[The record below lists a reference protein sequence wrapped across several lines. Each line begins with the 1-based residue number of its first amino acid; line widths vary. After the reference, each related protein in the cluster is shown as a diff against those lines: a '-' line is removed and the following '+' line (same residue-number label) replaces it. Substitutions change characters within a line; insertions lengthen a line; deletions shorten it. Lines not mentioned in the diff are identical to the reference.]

1 MRVDGLSS
9 RSYPVK
15 RKPRKVIARVDDNAD
30 GIESD
35 AEYIAQP
42 EAGQQEYRSRGTS
55 STLPARQQDIRFP
68 RSMSTRVAYALTS
81 YLTTSSFVEWDME
94 VLGLDVHI

>member
-1 MRVDGLSS
+1 MRIDGLSS

-15 RKPRKVIARVDDNAD
+15 RKPRKAIARVDDNDD
-30 GIESD
+30 GIEGE
-35 AEYIAQP
+35 AEFIAQ
-42 EAGQQEYRSRGTS
+42 EAPRARSS
-55 STLPARQQDIRFP
+55 SNTLPARQQDMIFP
-68 RSMSTRVAYALTS
+68 RSMSTRVAHALTS

>member
-15 RKPRKVIARVDDNAD
+15 RKPRKAISRVDDND
-30 GIESD
+30 DVIEGE
-35 AEYIAQP
+35 AEFIAQESP
-42 EAGQQEYRSRGTS
+42 RSRSST
-55 STLPARQQDIRFP
+55 STLPARQQDMIFP
-68 RSMSTRVAYALTS
+68 RSMSTRVAHALTS

>member
-15 RKPRKVIARVDDNAD
+15 RKPRKAIARVDDGPD
-30 GIESD
+30 GQDSD
-35 AEYIAQP
+35 GEFIAQ
-42 EAGQQEYRSRGTS
+42 EAATSRSRGAV
-55 STLPARQQDIRFP
+55 STLPARLQDNIFP
-68 RSMSTRVAYALTS
+68 RSMSTRVAHALSS
-81 YLTTSSFVEWDME
+81 YLTTSTFVEWDME

>member
-15 RKPRKVIARVDDNAD
+15 RKPRKAIARVDDTGD
-30 GIESD
+30 SIEGE
-35 AEYIAQP
+35 AEFIPQ
-42 EAGQQEYRSRGTS
+42 EAVRPRSSG
-55 STLPARQQDIRFP
+55 STLPARQQDMIFP
-68 RSMSTRVAYALTS
+68 RSMSTRVAHALTS
-81 YLTTSSFVEWDME
+81 YLTTSGFVEWDME

>member
-15 RKPRKVIARVDDNAD
+15 RKPRKAISRVEDNDDVIE
-30 GIESD
+30 GE
-35 AEYIAQP
+35 AEFIAQ
-42 EAGQQEYRSRGTS
+42 EAPRSRSST
-55 STLPARQQDIRFP
+55 STLPARQQDMIFP